1 MILTLSSAKGAPG
14 VTTTAL
20 LLTLLWP
27 RPVLL
32 IEADPSGG
40 SIAAGYLS
48 GDLPHVDKSVLELAM
63 AQRRGDAIS
72 PASLRDSAVPL
83 TEEARFI
90 VGSPGPGQ
98 ASFCAPLWD
107 PMAGAARLLAVKGF
121 DVIVDLGRIGVDTQP
136 WLRAADLSLLVTRT
150 TMPALAAAQ
159 SGAAAIRAAAGRRS
173 VVEVMTV
180 GINEP
185 YGAAEIKDALDL
197 EVTQSIANDPV
208 TAETFSLGRARRGS
222 LKDKR
227 IADSRLMRSLPPAL
241 DAVMAHRSETG
252 TDVREVA
259 HV

>member
-20 LLTLLWP
+20 LLTLVWP

-48 GDLPHVDKSVLELAM
+48 GDPPHVNTSVVELAM
-63 AQRRGDAIS
+63 AQRRGEAIDA
-72 PASLRDSAVPL
+72 ASLRDSAIPL
-83 TEEARFI
+83 AEDARFI

-98 ASFCAPLWD
+98 ASFCAPLWN
-107 PMAGAARLLAVKGF
+107 PMADAARLLSLKGF
-121 DVIVDLGRIGVDTQP
+121 DVIVDLGRISADTKP
-136 WLRAADLSLLVTRT
+136 WLQAADLSLLVTRT

-159 SGAAAIRAAAGRRS
+159 SAASSMKATAGRRS

-185 YGAAEIKDALDL
+185 YGSAEIKDALDL
-197 EVTQSIANDPV
+197 AVTESIANDPV
-208 TAETFSLGRARRGS
+208 TAEAFSLGRAHRKP
-222 LKDKR
+222 LKDQQ
-227 IADSRLMRSLPPAL
+227 IQNSRLLRSTNRALKAIIDHRPETTTEMREA
-241 DAVMAHRSETG
+241 
-252 TDVREVA
+252 A

>member
-20 LLTLLWP
+20 LLTLAWS

-48 GDLPHVDKSVLELAM
+48 GDLPHVDRSVLELAM
-63 AQRRGDAIS
+63 AQRRGEVIDA
-72 PASLRDSAVPL
+72 ASLRDSAIPL
-83 TEEARFI
+83 VGDARFI

-98 ASFCAPLWD
+98 ASFCAPLWG
-107 PMAGAARLLAVKGF
+107 PMADAARLLSVKGF
-121 DVIVDLGRIGVDTQP
+121 DVVVDLGRISADTQP
-136 WLRAADLSLLVTRT
+136 WLRVADMSLLVTRT

-159 SGAAAIRAAAGRRS
+159 SAAAAMRATAGRRS

-180 GINEP
+180 VFINES
-185 YGAAEIKDALDL
+185 GTTEIKDALDL
-197 EVTQSIANDPV
+197 DVAQSIANDPV
-208 TAETFSLGRARRGS
+208 TAEAFSLGRAHRRS

-227 IADSRLMRSLPPAL
+227 ITDSRLMRSIRPAL
-241 DAVMAHRSETG
+241 NAVLAHRPETA
-252 TDVREVA
+252 TDMLEAA